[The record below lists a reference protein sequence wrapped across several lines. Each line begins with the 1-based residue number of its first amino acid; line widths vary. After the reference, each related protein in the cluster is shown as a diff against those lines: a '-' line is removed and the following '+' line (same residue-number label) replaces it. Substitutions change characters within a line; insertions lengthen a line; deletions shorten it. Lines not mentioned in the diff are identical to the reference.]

1 MLNLRSHLLCFD
13 SKYMKINKYNSLVFA
28 MLFGFGFSGHAQSKQ
43 WTLEECV
50 RYALDNNITIKL
62 SELDV
67 KNADI
72 DKKDAF
78 GKYLPS
84 VNGNASHSWNIGL
97 NQDVTTGVLRNQTTQ
112 YSSVGVSAGVDIYK
126 GLQNQNAYRRSKLS
140 IIASQY
146 QLLKMQEDISLNVAN
161 AFLQILSYKEELKV
175 KKEQLTIDEKRL
187 ARSEEMVNAGT
198 IPRGDLYDLKA
209 TIATDQQGITVS
221 ENNLLISKLSLAQL
235 LQLKEFADFDVVDD
249 TNAKDENNIMA
260 QSPIDIYNK
269 AKETRTE
276 LKLAQTN
283 LEIAEKNVAIAKGA
297 YQPTLSAFY
306 NFNTRASYSDVVR
319 GAVPNTANPTSQIGF
334 VEGTNQAVLQNNFT
348 PVLGGPA
355 PIFDQFSDNKGQSF
369 GFQLSVPIFN
379 GFAVRNNV
387 ERNKVSLEKSKID
400 LEQKSLD
407 LQRNV
412 YTAFTNA
419 KGALNTFESSTV
431 TLEARQQAYNYAK
444 EKYDVGLMNS
454 FDFTQAQTLLTNAQ
468 SDVIRTK
475 YDYIFKIKI
484 LEFYFGIPIVPII
497 KK

>member
-1 MLNLRSHLLCFD
+1 
-13 SKYMKINKYNSLVFA
+13 MKINKYNSLVFA
-28 MLFGFGFSGHAQSKQ
+28 MLFGFALSGQAQTKQ

-67 KNADI
+67 QNADI

-78 GKYLPS
+78 GNYLPS

-97 NQDVTTGVLRNQTTQ
+97 NQDVTTGLLRNQTTQ
-112 YSSVGVSAGVDIYK
+112 YSSVGLNAGVDIYR
-126 GLQNQNAYRRSKLS
+126 GLQIQNTYRRTKLA
-140 IIASQY
+140 IVASQY

-161 AFLQILSYKEELKV
+161 AFLQILSYKEDLKV
-175 KKEQLTIDEKRL
+175 KKEQLSIDEKRL
-187 ARSEEMVNAGT
+187 KRSEEMVNAGT

-209 TIATDQQGITVS
+209 NLATDQQAITVS

-235 LQLKEFADFDVVDD
+235 LQLKEFADFDVIDD

-297 YQPTLSAFY
+297 YQPTLSGFY
-306 NFNTRASYSDVVR
+306 GFNTRASYSDKVV
-319 GAVPNTANPTSQIGF
+319 GVDGSGNPILAGPD
-334 VEGTNQAVLQNNFT
+334 
-348 PVLGGPA
+348 PV
-355 PIFDQFSDNKGQSF
+355 FQQFSDNKGHNF
-369 GFQLSVPIFN
+369 GFQLNVPIFN

-419 KGALNTFESSTV
+419 KGALNTYESATV

-484 LEFYFGIPIVPII
+484 LEFYFGIPIVPIPTI
-497 KK
+497 TK

>member
-1 MLNLRSHLLCFD
+1 M
-13 SKYMKINKYNSLVFA
+13 KKINCIKIALVF
-28 MLFGFGFSGHAQSKQ
+28 LIGFSSQAQTKV

-50 RYALDNNITIKL
+50 RYALDNNITIKN
-62 SELDV
+62 SELDLE
-67 KNADI
+67 NADI
-72 DKKDAF
+72 NRKDAF
-78 GKYLPS
+78 GNYLPS

-112 YSSVGVSAGVDIYK
+112 YSSVGISAGIDIYK
-126 GLQNQNAYRRSKLS
+126 GLQNLNTYRRAKLS
-140 IIASQY
+140 VIASKY
-146 QLLKMQEDISLNVAN
+146 QLLKIQEDVSLNVAN
-161 AFLQILSYKEELKV
+161 AFLQILSFKEDLKV
-175 KKEQLTIDEKRL
+175 KKEQLAIDEKRL
-187 ARSEEMVNAGT
+187 KRSEEMVNAGT
-198 IPRGDLYDLKA
+198 IPRGDLFDLKA
-209 TIATDQQGITVS
+209 TIATDKQNITVS

-249 TNAKDENNIMA
+249 TNVKDENNIMS
-260 QSPIDIYNK
+260 QKPIDIYNK

-297 YQPTLSAFY
+297 YQPTLSSFY
-306 NFNTRASYSDVVR
+306 GFNTRASYSDQIKFD
-319 GAVPNTANPTSQIGF
+319 ANNKPYT
-334 VEGTNQAVLQNNFT
+334 V
-348 PVLGGPA
+348 GPD
-355 PIFDQFSDNKGQSF
+355 PIFNQFSNNKGHNF

-379 GFAVRNNV
+379 GFSVRNNV

-412 YTAFTNA
+412 YTAFTDA
-419 KGALNTFESSTV
+419 KGALNTYESATV
-431 TLEARQQAYNYAK
+431 ALEARQQSYNYAR

-468 SDVIRTK
+468 TDVIRTK
-475 YDYIFKIKI
+475 YEYMFRIKI
-484 LEFYFGIPIVPII
+484 LEFYFGIPIVPIT

>member
-1 MLNLRSHLLCFD
+1 MLNLRSVFAMLHL
-13 SKYMKINKYNSLVFA
+13 KNMKINKYNSLIVA
-28 MLFGFGFSGHAQSKQ
+28 LLFGLGLSAQTQPKQ

-67 KNADI
+67 KSADI
-72 DKKDAF
+72 DKKGAL
-78 GKYLPS
+78 GSYLPS
-84 VNGNASHSWNIGL
+84 VSGSASHSWNIGL
-97 NQDVTTGVLRNQTTQ
+97 NQDVTTGILRNQTTQ
-112 YSSVGVSAGVDIYK
+112 YSSIGLNAGVDIYK
-126 GLQNQNAYRRSKLS
+126 GLQNQNNYRRAKLAIVASK
-140 IIASQY
+140 Y

-161 AFLQILSYKEELKV
+161 AFLEILFNKENLKV
-175 KKEQLTIDEKRL
+175 KKEQLSIDEKRF

-198 IPRGDLYDLKA
+198 IPRGDLFDLKA
-209 TIATDQQGITVS
+209 TVATDQQAIIVA
-221 ENNLLISKLSLAQL
+221 ENSLLISKLSLAQL
-235 LQLKEFADFDVVDD
+235 LQLKEFTDFDVIDD

-260 QSPIDIYNK
+260 QSPVDIYNK
-269 AKETRTE
+269 AKEIRTE

-297 YQPTLSAFY
+297 YQPTLRGFY
-306 NFNTRASYSDVVR
+306 GFNTRASYSDQTKFDENNIPYVV
-319 GAVPNTANPTSQIGF
+319 GPD
-334 VEGTNQAVLQNNFT
+334 
-348 PVLGGPA
+348 PV
-355 PIFDQFSDNKGQSF
+355 FQQFSDNKGHNF
-369 GFQLSVPIFN
+369 GFQLDIPIFN
-379 GFAVRNNV
+379 GFSIKNNV
-387 ERNKVSLEKSKID
+387 ERNKVTLEKSKID

-412 YTAFTNA
+412 YTAFTDA
-419 KGALNTFESSTV
+419 KGALNAYESSTV

-475 YDYIFKIKI
+475 YDYMFKIKI

-497 KK
+497 AK

>member
-1 MLNLRSHLLCFD
+1 MLNLHSLLLCLH

-28 MLFGFGFSGHAQSKQ
+28 MLFGFALSGQAQTKQ

-67 KNADI
+67 KNAEI
-72 DKKDAF
+72 DKKGAL
-78 GKYLPS
+78 GNYLPS

-97 NQDVTTGVLRNQTTQ
+97 NQDVTTGILRNQTTQ
-112 YSSVGVSAGVDIYK
+112 YSSVGLNAGVDIYK
-126 GLQNQNAYRRSKLS
+126 GLQNQNAYRRAKLS
-140 IIASQY
+140 IIASEY

-161 AFLQILSYKEELKV
+161 AFLQILGYKEDLKV
-175 KKEQLTIDEKRL
+175 KTEQLAIDEKRL
-187 ARSEEMVNAGT
+187 KRSEEMVSAGT
-198 IPRGDLYDLKA
+198 IPRGDLFDLKA
-209 TIATDQQGITVS
+209 TIATDKQNITVS

-235 LQLKEFADFDVVDD
+235 LQLKEFADFDVIDD

-260 QSPIDIYNK
+260 QSPTDIYNK

-297 YQPTLSAFY
+297 YQPTLSGFY
-306 NFNTRASYSDVVR
+306 GFNTRASYSDQVKLDS
-319 GAVPNTANPTSQIGF
+319 N
-334 VEGTNQAVLQNNFT
+334 NQPYT
-348 PVLGGPA
+348 TGPD
-355 PIFDQFSDNKGQSF
+355 PIFQQFSDNKGHNF
-369 GFQLSVPIFN
+369 GFQLNVPIFN
-379 GFAVRNNV
+379 GFSVKNNV

-419 KGALNTFESSTV
+419 KGALNTFESATV

-484 LEFYFGIPIVPII
+484 LEFYFGIPIVPIPA
-497 KK
+497 K

>member
-1 MLNLRSHLLCFD
+1 
-13 SKYMKINKYNSLVFA
+13 MKINKYNGLVFA
-28 MLFGFGFSGHAQSKQ
+28 MLFGFGLAGHAQTKQ

-50 RYALDNNITIKL
+50 RYALENNITIKL
-62 SELDV
+62 TELDV
-67 KNADI
+67 KSAVI
-72 DKKDAF
+72 EKKGAL
-78 GKYLPS
+78 GSYLPT

-97 NQDVTTGVLRNQTTQ
+97 NVNPVTNIATTQTTQ
-112 YSSVGVSAGVDIYK
+112 YSSVAVNANVDIYK
-126 GLQNQNAYRRSKLS
+126 GLQNQNTYRRTQLGIVASK
-140 IIASQY
+140 Y

-161 AFLQILSYKEELKV
+161 AFLQILSNKEDLKV
-175 KKEQLTIDEKRL
+175 KKEQLIIDEKRYT
-187 ARSEEMVNAGT
+187 RSEEMVNAGT
-198 IPRGDLYDLKA
+198 IPRGDLFDLKA
-209 TIATDQQGITVS
+209 TVATDKQNIAVS

-249 TNAKDENNIMA
+249 INAKDENNIMA
-260 QSPIDIYNK
+260 QTPVDIYNK

-283 LEIAEKNVAIAKGA
+283 LEIAEKNVSIARGA
-297 YQPTLSAFY
+297 YQPTLRGFY
-306 NFNTRASYSDVVR
+306 QFSTSASYSDR
-319 GAVPNTANPTSQIGF
+319 LTSDPITG
-334 VEGTNQAVLQNNFT
+334 L
-348 PVLGGPA
+348 PVYVSPD
-355 PIFDQFSDNKGQSF
+355 PVMTQFSDNKGHNF

-379 GFAVRNNV
+379 GFSTKNNV

-412 YTAFTNA
+412 YTAFTDA
-419 KGALNTFESSTV
+419 KASLNTYEASTV

-468 SDVIRTK
+468 SEVIRTK
-475 YDYIFKIKI
+475 YDYMFKIKI

-497 KK
+497 TK

>member
-1 MLNLRSHLLCFD
+1 
-13 SKYMKINKYNSLVFA
+13 MKINKYNSFVLA
-28 MLFGFGFSGHAQSKQ
+28 ILLGFGISAQAQTKQ

-78 GKYLPS
+78 GNYLPS
-84 VNGNASHSWNIGL
+84 ANGNASHSWNIGL
-97 NQDVTTGVLRNQTTQ
+97 NQDVTTGLLRNQTTQ
-112 YSSVGVSAGVDIYK
+112 YSSIGLNAGVDIYK
-126 GLQNQNAYRRSKLS
+126 GLQIQNTYRRAKLA
-140 IIASQY
+140 IVASQF

-175 KKEQLTIDEKRL
+175 KKEQLSIDDKRFK
-187 ARSEEMVNAGT
+187 RSEEMVNAGT

-209 TIATDQQGITVS
+209 TLATDQQAIIIA

-235 LQLKEFADFDVVDD
+235 LQLKEFADFDVIDD

-297 YQPTLSAFY
+297 YQPTLSGFY
-306 NFNTRASYSDVVR
+306 GFNTRASYSDKVIGVD
-319 GAVPNTANPTSQIGF
+319 AN
-334 VEGTNQAVLQNNFT
+334 NNPILAGPD
-348 PVLGGPA
+348 PV
-355 PIFDQFSDNKGQSF
+355 FQQFSDNKGHNF
-369 GFQLSVPIFN
+369 GFQLNVPIFN

-419 KGALNTFESSTV
+419 KGALNTYESSTV

-475 YDYIFKIKI
+475 YDYMFKIKI

-497 KK
+497 TK

>member
-1 MLNLRSHLLCFD
+1 MLNLRSHLLCFH
-13 SKYMKINKYNSLVFA
+13 SKYMKINKYNSLLFA
-28 MLFGFGFSGHAQSKQ
+28 ALFGLGFSGHAQSKQ

-84 VNGNASHSWNIGL
+84 VSGSASHSWNIGL
-97 NQDVTTGVLRNQTTQ
+97 NQDVTTGLLRNQTTQ
-112 YSSVGVSAGVDIYK
+112 YSSVGLNAGVDIYK
-126 GLQNQNAYRRSKLS
+126 GLQNQNTYRRTKLS

-187 ARSEEMVNAGT
+187 ARSEEMVSAGT

-235 LQLKEFADFDVVDD
+235 LQLKEFADFDVIDD

-283 LEIAEKNVAIAKGA
+283 LEIAQKNVAIARGA
-297 YQPTLSAFY
+297 YQPRLSGFY
-306 NFNTRASYSDVVR
+306 GFNTRASYSDQVKLD
-319 GAVPNTANPTSQIGF
+319 AN
-334 VEGTNQAVLQNNFT
+334 NQPYTV
-348 PVLGGPA
+348 GPA
-355 PIFDQFSDNKGQSF
+355 PVFQQFSDNKGHNF
-369 GFQLSVPIFN
+369 GLDLQIPIFN
-379 GFAVRNNV
+379 GFSVRNNV

-419 KGALNTFESSTV
+419 KGALNTYESSTV

>member
-1 MLNLRSHLLCFD
+1 
-13 SKYMKINKYNSLVFA
+13 MKINKYNSLVFA
-28 MLFGFGFSGHAQSKQ
+28 MLFGFGLSSQAQSKK

-67 KNADI
+67 KNAAI
-72 DKKDAF
+72 DKKAAF
-78 GKYLPS
+78 GNFLPA
-84 VNGNASHSWNIGL
+84 VNANASHSWNVGL
-97 NQDVTTGVLRNQTTQ
+97 NQNITTGLLENQTTQ
-112 YSSVGVSAGVDIYK
+112 YSSIGASVGVDIYK
-126 GLQNQNAYRRSKLS
+126 GLQNQNTLRRSKLS
-140 IIASQY
+140 MIASQY

-161 AFLQILSYKEELKV
+161 AFLEILFNKENLKV
-175 KKEQLTIDEKRL
+175 KKEQLSIDQKRL

-209 TIATDQQGITVS
+209 TEATDQQAIIVA
-221 ENNLLISKLSLAQL
+221 ENSLLISKLSLAQL
-235 LQLKEFADFDVVDD
+235 LQLKEFADFDVIDD

-260 QSPIDIYNK
+260 QNPIDIYNK

-297 YQPTLSAFY
+297 YQPTLSGFY
-306 NFNTRASYSDVVR
+306 GFNTRASYSDKVV
-319 GAVPNTANPTSQIGF
+319 GVDANGDPI
-334 VEGTNQAVLQNNFT
+334 
-348 PVLGGPA
+348 LGGPD
-355 PIFDQFSDNKGQSF
+355 PVFQQFSDNKGHNF
-369 GFQLSVPIFN
+369 GFQLNVPIFN
-379 GFAVRNNV
+379 GFSVRNNV
-387 ERNKVSLEKSKID
+387 ERNKVNLEKSKID

-419 KGALNTFESSTV
+419 KGALNTYESSTV

-475 YDYIFKIKI
+475 YDYMFKIKI

-497 KK
+497 TK

>member
-1 MLNLRSHLLCFD
+1 
-13 SKYMKINKYNSLVFA
+13 MKINKYNSLVFA
-28 MLFGFGFSGHAQSKQ
+28 LLFGFGLSSQAQTKQ

-50 RYALDNNITIKL
+50 RYALENNITIKL
-62 SELDV
+62 TELDV
-67 KNADI
+67 QNAVI
-72 DKKDAF
+72 DKKGAL
-78 GKYLPS
+78 GSYLPS
-84 VNGNASHSWNIGL
+84 VSGNASHSWNIGR
-97 NQDVTTGVLRNQTTQ
+97 NVNPVTNLASTQTTQ
-112 YSSVGVSAGVDIYK
+112 YTSLGVNSSVDIFK
-126 GLQNQNAYRRSKLS
+126 GLQNQNTYRRAKLS

-146 QLLKMQEDISLNVAN
+146 QLVKMQEDISLNVAS
-161 AFLQILSYKEELKV
+161 AFLQILSNKEDLKV
-175 KKEQLTIDEKRL
+175 KKEQLAIDEKRY

-198 IPRGDLYDLKA
+198 IPRGDLFDLKA
-209 TIATDQQGITVS
+209 TVATDKQNITVS

-249 TNAKDENNIMA
+249 TDVKDENNIMA
-260 QSPIDIYNK
+260 QSPTDIYNK

-297 YQPTLSAFY
+297 YLPTLSGFYAFR
-306 NFNTRASYSDVVR
+306 TSASYSDLPTGQVDA
-319 GAVPNTANPTSQIGF
+319 GGNPIFRSPD
-334 VEGTNQAVLQNNFT
+334 
-348 PVLGGPA
+348 PVL
-355 PIFDQFSDNKGQSF
+355 DQFSDNKGHNF
-369 GFQLSVPIFN
+369 GLDLQIPIFN
-379 GFAVRNNV
+379 GFSVKNNV
-387 ERNKVSLEKSKID
+387 ERSKVSLEKSKID

-412 YTAFTNA
+412 FTAFTDA
-419 KGALNTFESSTV
+419 KGALNTYESSTI

-475 YDYIFKIKI
+475 YDYMFKIKI

-497 KK
+497 TK

>member
-1 MLNLRSHLLCFD
+1 
-13 SKYMKINKYNSLVFA
+13 MKINKYNSFVFA
-28 MLFGFGFSGHAQSKQ
+28 ILFGFGLSAQAQTKQ

-78 GKYLPS
+78 GNYLPS

-97 NQDVTTGVLRNQTTQ
+97 NQDVTTGLLRNQTTQ
-112 YSSVGVSAGVDIYK
+112 YSSVGLNAGVDIYK
-126 GLQNQNAYRRSKLS
+126 GLQIQNTYRRAKLS
-140 IIASQY
+140 IIATQY

-175 KKEQLTIDEKRL
+175 KKEQLAIDEKRL
-187 ARSEEMVNAGT
+187 KRSEEMVSAGT

-209 TIATDQQGITVS
+209 TIATDQQAITVS

-235 LQLKEFADFDVVDD
+235 LQLKEFADFDVIDD

-297 YQPTLSAFY
+297 YQPTLSGFY
-306 NFNTRASYSDVVR
+306 GFNTRASYSDKVIGVD
-319 GAVPNTANPTSQIGF
+319 ANGDPI
-334 VEGTNQAVLQNNFT
+334 
-348 PVLGGPA
+348 LGGPD
-355 PIFDQFSDNKGQSF
+355 PVFQQFSDNKGHNF
-369 GFQLSVPIFN
+369 GFQLNVPIFN
-379 GFAVRNNV
+379 GFSVRNNV
-387 ERNKVSLEKSKID
+387 ERNKVNLEKSKID

-419 KGALNTFESSTV
+419 KGALNTYESSTV

-475 YDYIFKIKI
+475 YDYMFKIKI

-497 KK
+497 TK

>member
-1 MLNLRSHLLCFD
+1 
-13 SKYMKINKYNSLVFA
+13 MKINKYNSLVFA
-28 MLFGFGFSGHAQSKQ
+28 MLFGLGLSGHAQTKQ

-67 KNADI
+67 KTADI
-72 DKKDAF
+72 DKKGAF
-78 GKYLPS
+78 GNYLPS

-97 NQDVTTGVLRNQTTQ
+97 NQDVTTGLLRNQTTQ
-112 YSSVGVSAGVDIYK
+112 YSSVGLNAGVDIYK
-126 GLQNQNAYRRSKLS
+126 GLQNQNAYRKAKLS
-140 IIASQY
+140 IVASKY

-161 AFLQILSYKEELKV
+161 AFLQILSNKEDLKI
-175 KKEQLTIDEKRL
+175 KKEQLIIDEKRL
-187 ARSEEMVNAGT
+187 KRSEEMVNAGT

-209 TIATDQQGITVS
+209 TVATDQQNITVS

-235 LQLKEFADFDVVDD
+235 LQLKEFTDFDVVDD

-260 QSPIDIYNK
+260 QNPIDIYNK

-297 YQPTLSAFY
+297 YQPTLTGFY
-306 NFNTRASYSDVVR
+306 GFNTRASYSDQIKLD
-319 GAVPNTANPTSQIGF
+319 ANDKPYT
-334 VEGTNQAVLQNNFT
+334 V
-348 PVLGGPA
+348 GPD
-355 PIFDQFSDNKGQSF
+355 PIFDQFSKNKGHNF
-369 GFQLSVPIFN
+369 GFQLNVPIFN
-379 GFAVRNNV
+379 GFATRNNV
-387 ERNKVSLEKSKID
+387 ERNKVTLEKSKID

-412 YTAFTNA
+412 YTAFTDA
-419 KGALNTFESSTV
+419 KGALNTYESTVV

-468 SDVIRTK
+468 SNVIRSK
-475 YDYIFKIKI
+475 YDYMFKIKI
-484 LEFYFGIPIVPII
+484 IEFYFGIPIVPII
-497 KK
+497 SK

>member
-1 MLNLRSHLLCFD
+1 
-13 SKYMKINKYNSLVFA
+13 MKINKYNSLIIVL
-28 MLFGFGFSGHAQSKQ
+28 LFGLGLSAQAQTQPKQ

-50 RYALDNNITIKL
+50 RYALDSNITIKL

-67 KNADI
+67 QNAAI

-78 GKYLPS
+78 GNYLPS
-84 VNGNASHSWNIGL
+84 VSGNASHSWNIGL
-97 NQDVTTGVLRNQTTQ
+97 NQDLTTGLLRNQTTQ
-112 YSSVGVSAGVDIYK
+112 YSSLGLNAGVDIYK
-126 GLQNQNAYRRSKLS
+126 GLQNQNAYRRAKLT

-209 TIATDQQGITVS
+209 TIATDKQNISVS

-235 LQLKEFADFDVVDD
+235 LQLKEFADFDVIDD
-249 TNAKDENNIMA
+249 TDAKDENNIMA
-260 QSPIDIYNK
+260 QNPVDIYNK

-297 YQPTLSAFY
+297 YQPTLRGFY
-306 NFNTRASYSDVVR
+306 GFNTRASYSDQVKFDE
-319 GAVPNTANPTSQIGF
+319 NNNPYT
-334 VEGTNQAVLQNNFT
+334 V
-348 PVLGGPA
+348 GPA
-355 PIFDQFSDNKGQSF
+355 PVFQQFSDNKGHNF
-369 GFQLSVPIFN
+369 GFQLDVPIFN
-379 GFAVRNNV
+379 GFSVRNNV

-419 KGALNTFESSTV
+419 RGALNTYESSTV

-475 YDYIFKIKI
+475 YDYMFKIKI

-497 KK
+497 TK

>member
-1 MLNLRSHLLCFD
+1 
-13 SKYMKINKYNSLVFA
+13 MKINKYNSLVFA
-28 MLFGFGFSGHAQSKQ
+28 ILLGFGLSAQAQTKQ

-78 GKYLPS
+78 GNYLPS
-84 VNGNASHSWNIGL
+84 VNGSASHSWNIGL
-97 NQDVTTGVLRNQTTQ
+97 NQDVTTGLLRNQTTQ
-112 YSSVGVSAGVDIYK
+112 YSSVGLNAGVDIYK
-126 GLQNQNAYRRSKLS
+126 GLQIQNTYRRTKLS

-175 KKEQLTIDEKRL
+175 KKEQLAIDEKRL
-187 ARSEEMVNAGT
+187 KRSEEMVNAGT

-209 TIATDQQGITVS
+209 TIATDQQAITVS

-235 LQLKEFADFDVVDD
+235 LQLKEFADFDVIDD

-260 QSPIDIYNK
+260 QSPVDIYNK

-297 YQPTLSAFY
+297 YQPTLSGFY
-306 NFNTRASYSDVVR
+306 GFNTRASYSDKVV
-319 GAVPNTANPTSQIGF
+319 GVDANGDPI
-334 VEGTNQAVLQNNFT
+334 
-348 PVLGGPA
+348 LGGPD
-355 PIFDQFSDNKGQSF
+355 PVFQQFSDNKGHNF
-369 GFQLSVPIFN
+369 GFQLNVPIFN

-387 ERNKVSLEKSKID
+387 ERNKVNLEKSKID

-419 KGALNTFESSTV
+419 KGALNTYESSTV

-475 YDYIFKIKI
+475 YDYMFKIKI

-497 KK
+497 TK